1 LFHFTAQ
8 HRYYFDIILAVTS
21 SLPAPK
27 QLTDLFK
34 SRLTY
39 SSNHSATMSFP
50 SRAQNEAAL
59 NHFIMLPVSQD
70 MVSYLAQKA
79 SSVIRCKHQPL
90 MSNKTLPPTPP
101 ATPPQDSAP
110 RTSHQAPLPAL
121 TTFIQSLVDRSHV
134 QVPTLMTSLVY
145 LSRLRDRLPPVAKGM
160 PCTVHRIFL
169 ASLILA
175 AKNLND
181 SSPKNKHWA
190 RHSCVRGYEGFGFSV
205 TEVNLMERQLL
216 FLLDWDLQVTNE
228 DLFTHLEPFLAP
240 IRVKIQY
247 KQEKEEM
254 KRLLQVREQEL
265 RKQQQRAFDDMMH
278 AERRSKLDLQ
288 ASAPLPS
295 TGVYDSPASYASPYS
310 IDNYENYPS
319 QTSLASQPAYQ
330 QRQRRPREVTSR
342 QRSIS
347 PPSAQDVPGLARSD
361 TAETFPS
368 SRSSSASPSFRGT
381 PASSVSSYIDDAY
394 IPTDDA
400 RYAYLT
406 ASTKESPS
414 ASLVQI
420 TRPSLKAHQL
430 SFQGDEKPAKKARTT
445 GGSAGATG
453 MGAGSIISRF
463 LNTATGG
470 YERGNS
476 ARARPQYV

>member
-1 LFHFTAQ
+1 
-8 HRYYFDIILAVTS
+8 
-21 SLPAPK
+21 
-27 QLTDLFK
+27 
-34 SRLTY
+34 
-39 SSNHSATMSFP
+39 MSFP

-59 NHFIMLPVSQD
+59 NHFVMLPVSQD
-70 MVSYLAQKA
+70 MVAHLAHKA
-79 SSVIRCKHQPL
+79 SAVIRCKEQP
-90 MSNKTLPPTPP
+90 STANRELPPTPP
-101 ATPPQDSAP
+101 ATPPQDAAS
-110 RTSHQAPLPAL
+110 RTSQQTPLPSL

-190 RHSCVRGYEGFGFSV
+190 RYSCVRGYEGFGFSV

-240 IRVKIQY
+240 IRAKIQY
-247 KQEKEEM
+247 KQDKEDMRRVVEI
-254 KRLLQVREQEL
+254 REQEF
-265 RKQQQRAFDDMMH
+265 RKQQQRALDDAMQ
-278 AERRSKLDLQ
+278 AERRAKLDLQ

-295 TGVYDSPASYASPYS
+295 IGVYDSPANSYASPYS
-310 IDNYENYPS
+310 ISSYEQYPS
-319 QTSLASQPAYQ
+319 QTSLLSQPTYQ
-330 QRQRRPREVTSR
+330 QRQRGPRDVSSR

-347 PPSAQDVPGLARSD
+347 PPSALDVPGLARSG
-361 TAETFPS
+361 TAGTQPS

-381 PASSVSSYIDDAY
+381 PASSVSSYIDEAY
-394 IPTDDA
+394 IRIDDA
-400 RYAYLT
+400 RLAYPATSLT
-406 ASTKESPS
+406 TDSPS
-414 ASLVQI
+414 TSYLQI

-430 SFQGDEKPAKKARTT
+430 SFQSDEKPAKKPRTA
-445 GGSAGATG
+445 GGSAGG
-453 MGAGSIISRF
+453 GLISRF
-463 LNTATGG
+463 LNSATSG
-470 YERGNS
+470 YDRVNS
-476 ARARPQYV
+476 ARTRPTYV

>member
-1 LFHFTAQ
+1 M
-8 HRYYFDIILAVTS
+8 
-21 SLPAPK
+21 SL
-27 QLTDLFK
+27 
-34 SRLTY
+34 
-39 SSNHSATMSFP
+39 P

-59 NHFIMLPVSQD
+59 NHFVMLPVSQD

-79 SSVIRCKHQPL
+79 SAVIRCKQQP
-90 MSNKTLPPTPP
+90 STTDKILPPTPP
-101 ATPPQDSAP
+101 ATPPQDPAP
-110 RTSHQAPLPAL
+110 RSSDPAPLPAL

-145 LSRLRDRLPPVAKGM
+145 LSRLQDRLPPVAKGM

-190 RHSCVRGYEGFGFSV
+190 RYSCVRGYEGFGFSV

-216 FLLDWDLQVTNE
+216 FLLDWDLRITND

-240 IRVKIQY
+240 IRAETRY
-247 KQEKEEM
+247 KQEKAEM
-254 KRLLQVREQEL
+254 KRLLQVREREL
-265 RKQQQRAFDDMMH
+265 RKLQQRAFDDMLE

-295 TGVYDSPASYASPYS
+295 TGVYDSPASYSSPYS
-310 IDNYENYPS
+310 ISNYEQYPS
-319 QTSLASQPAYQ
+319 QTSLASLP
-330 QRQRRPREVTSR
+330 QRRPRELNTR

-347 PPSAQDVPGLARSD
+347 PPSARDVPGLARSGGAG
-361 TAETFPS
+361 TLPS

-394 IPTDDA
+394 IPTEDA
-400 RYAYLT
+400 RYPYLT
-406 ASTKESPS
+406 ASTTNSPS
-414 ASLVQI
+414 VSLVQI
-420 TRPSLKAHQL
+420 TRPNLKAHQT
-430 SFQGDEKPAKKARTT
+430 SFQGDEKPAKKAKTNAVST
-445 GGSAGATG
+445 GGI
-453 MGAGSIISRF
+453 GAGSIISRF
-463 LNTATGG
+463 LNTAATG
-470 YERGNS
+470 YDRVN
-476 ARARPQYV
+476 ARARPQCV